1 MDGKGVDWV
10 VHYLKKKLTKWG
22 KFDNKLLQINVPL
35 IFSNKDRP
43 PMKAI
48 PPRHPVTKAAH
59 DSKQQQPAQIAAIP
73 ATAPLTIVK

>member
-1 MDGKGVDWV
+1 
-10 VHYLKKKLTKWG
+10 
-22 KFDNKLLQINVPL
+22 
-35 IFSNKDRP
+35 
-43 PMKAI
+43 MKAI